1 MSKVKR
7 FVLSLFLFSFLFC
20 MLGDSSQAQIKS
32 KGPGPS
38 SGIFT
43 LTPLLPI
50 GPSQG
55 VHLYRVFNAT
65 PGGTIYIISGFQE
78 GDSNNIICPELV
90 LDIHPFILEDTLTA
104 NRYGHAYAFIR
115 FPRPTPTHHG
125 TFFMQAIDL
134 EECEK
139 SNLTE
144 YDF

>member
-1 MSKVKR
+1 MCIST
-7 FVLSLFLFSFLFC
+7 
-20 MLGDSSQAQIKS
+20 GY
-32 KGPGPS
+32 
-38 SGIFT
+38 
-43 LTPLLPI
+43 LTQH
-50 GPSQG
+50 QG
-55 VHLYRVFNAT
+55 ALYISYRVLRR
-65 PGGTIYIISGFQE
+65 E
-78 GDSNNIICPELV
+78 GSNNIICPELV

-115 FPRPTPTHHG
+115 FPRPTPTGHG